1 MVWLSPSGSNG
12 FTGISRDA
20 EMCPCFRHCVI
31 YGVESWSGVLKW
43 SGAMEWS
50 FGVELWSGMESDFE
64 FLSPF

>member
-1 MVWLSPSGSNG
+1 
-12 FTGISRDA
+12 
-20 EMCPCFRHCVI
+20 MCPCFRHCVI
-31 YGVESWSGVLKW
+31 YGVESWSGVLEL